1 MNSQGSAN
9 RHVMLDI
16 WIPRCP
22 MCRTSR
28 PHHYGTRK
36 NAKGETIRYYR
47 CRNGGCKTKFPGR
60 VMNPDDDDLDEG
72 IPNDAVPRE

>member
-22 MCRTSR
+22 RCNASH

-36 NAKGETIRYYR
+36 NARGETIRYYR
-47 CRNGGCKTKFPGR
+47 CRNGKCKAKFPAR
-60 VMNPDDDDLDEG
+60 VINADDDDQDDG
-72 IPNDAVPRE
+72 IAEDAGPQD